1 MSLLNHNCLR
11 IKLKALSVLYCF
23 FSEIDYR
30 NEKILNVFLKNK
42 ENFEKYFM
50 KFLADSDVD
59 SDISEKGNF
68 ILYQLE
74 RLQNKL

>member
-1 MSLLNHNCLR
+1 M
-11 IKLKALSVLYCF
+11 KALFVVYCF

-42 ENFEKYFM
+42 ENFEKYFS
-50 KFLADSDVD
+50 KILADSDVD
-59 SDISEKGNF
+59 LDVSEKANF

-74 RLQNKL
+74 RIQNKL